1 MNLLFYAREEHG
13 VCERLQRLIEGLVS
27 EDNIEIC
34 MTIESLS
41 QRLRQPTYDLSI
53 AVLLAADSQDLTE
66 LLSIRD
72 LIWDLRLILIL
83 PDRETGTIAKGH
95 TLRPRFLT
103 YLDSDFADVTAVLK
117 KMLSN
122 TDGNFARGSMED
134 VTAVLKKML
143 SNTDGNFARGSME
156 ELAEAMDHAAKGSRS
171 RI

>member
-1 MNLLFYAREEHG
+1 MILLFYAREEHG
-13 VCERLQRLIEGLVS
+13 AGERLQTLIEELVS

-34 MTIESLS
+34 MTIGSLF

-53 AVLLAADSQDLTE
+53 VVLLAADSQDLTE
-66 LLSIRD
+66 LLSVRD

-95 TLRPRFLT
+95 ILRPRFLT
-103 YLDSDFADVTAVLK
+103 YLDSDFTEVA
-117 KMLSN
+117 
-122 TDGNFARGSMED
+122 
-134 VTAVLKKML
+134 AVLKKML

>member
-1 MNLLFYAREEHG
+1 MNLAMILLFYAREEHG
-13 VCERLQRLIEGLVS
+13 AGERLQTLIEELVS

-34 MTIESLS
+34 MTIGSLF

-53 AVLLAADSQDLTE
+53 VVLLAADSQDLTE
-66 LLSIRD
+66 LLSVRD

-83 PDRETGTIAKGH
+83 PDREAGTIAKGH
-95 TLRPRFLT
+95 ILRPRFLT
-103 YLDSDFADVTAVLK
+103 YLDSDFA
-117 KMLSN
+117 
-122 TDGNFARGSMED
+122 D

>member
-1 MNLLFYAREEHG
+1 MNLLFYARKEHG
-13 VCERLQRLIEGLVS
+13 AGERLQTLIEGLVS

-41 QRLRQPTYDLSI
+41 QRLRQPTYDLGI

-83 PDRETGTIAKGH
+83 PDREIGTIAKGH

-103 YLDSDFADVTAVLK
+103 YLDSDFADMTAVLK
-117 KMLSN
+117 KMLLN
-122 TDGNFARGSMED
+122 TDGNS
-134 VTAVLKKML
+134 
-143 SNTDGNFARGSME
+143 ARGSME